1 MLMNYYRHIDR
12 SKVQFDFLLHY
23 PGRGAYEDEIEA
35 MGGKIYKVGQIR
47 FKQITEYLRE
57 VGQLLDTHKEYRI
70 IHSHVDTLNTFPLM
84 AAKKAGIPVRIAHSH
99 CADFFEKGSLRI
111 FKRFSRA
118 MLNWQCTDFF
128 ACSEQ
133 AGKFLFG
140 EKVAA
145 AGKIIIMKNAIDTEK
160 FKFNEQARKKI
171 RQEFGLGEKF
181 IVGHVGNYFH
191 LVKNQNF
198 LVDIFNEVQ
207 KKEPESVLIFIGDGP
222 QRKYTEERAWRLG
235 ISDKVIFAGTR
246 SDVNEFMSAMDI
258 YVIPSLSEGMP
269 VTAIEAQAAGLPII
283 AADCVPSEA
292 AVTNLLSY
300 MSLGESAIAWA
311 ERVLSS
317 RRGISA
323 CSWKYNEIV
332 DRLYGIKENAMW
344 LQDFYLSKT
353 DCIN

>member
-35 MGGKIYKVGQIR
+35 MGGNIYKVGRIR
-47 FKQITEYLRE
+47 FKQIARYLRE

-84 AAKKAGIPVRIAHSH
+84 AAKKAGIPVRVAHSH
-99 CADFFEKGSLRI
+99 CADFFEKGSQRI

-145 AGKIIIMKNAIDTEK
+145 AGKVIIMKNAIDTEK
-160 FKFNEQARKKI
+160 FKFNAWAGKKI

-207 KKEPESVLIFIGDGP
+207 KKEPESALIFIGDGP
-222 QRKYTEERAWRLG
+222 RRKDTEERVRELG

-258 YVIPSLSEGMP
+258 YVMPSLSEGMP
-269 VTAIEAQAAGLPII
+269 VTAIEAQATDLPII

-292 AVTNLLSY
+292 VITNQLSY
-300 MSLGESAIAWA
+300 MSLEESAIAWA
-311 ERVLSS
+311 EKVLSY

-323 CSWKYNEIV
+323 RGWKHNEIV
-332 DRLYGIKENAMW
+332 DQFYGIKENARW

-353 DCIN
+353 DCVN